1 MGERGHGT
9 EGGMGMGMEAPAA
22 AAAVS
27 TDGPSITE
35 GRGGGGEG
43 RGGEGRGG
51 ERIARALRRQTD

>member
-35 GRGGGGEG
+35 GRGG
-43 RGGEGRGG
+43 

>member
-35 GRGGGGEG
+35 GRGGEG